1 MRDEYDRIAVEVGT
15 VNLRRLV
22 LGTLLAAFDG
32 PTAPDWAVDLVA
44 EGLAGHVLFGFNI
57 VDVDQ
62 LATLTAKLRAAR
74 PDVLIGID
82 EEGGD
87 VTRLGHR
94 DGSPYP
100 GNGALGA
107 TGDPDLTERIYRSIG
122 RDLAA
127 VGINLNLA
135 PSVDV
140 NTVSDNPII
149 GTRSFGDDPARVA
162 AHSAAAVAGLQSAGV
177 AACAKHFPGH
187 GATVTDSHLDLPV
200 VDASLDTLR
209 SRDLPP
215 FVAAI
220 DAGTKSIMTAHIRVP
235 ALTGEAPATFSHQAL
250 VTLLRDELGFTGA
263 IVTDA
268 LEMQGAARIAGGTAE
283 GAALA
288 LAAGADLLCIGAD
301 VDRALVEEIVSD
313 VIAAVHDGRLPL
325 SRLEDAAAR
334 TAELAVWAAR
344 SADDGQ
350 SAGTSLLTSVP
361 AGDGATG
368 QHAPADETEH
378 DAVAS
383 LGLAAARRAIAI
395 EGEVPPLA
403 GALVVQ
409 LESPS
414 TIAEGRVPWG
424 VYPHVASAAGPM
436 RLAATTTSAAE
447 LHTVASGRPI
457 VIAGRNLHR
466 LAGAADL
473 IEALAAT
480 DSVVVVEMGWPST
493 WRPTGAAAF
502 LTTYGASRA
511 NGRAAAEALGLA
523 A

>member
-1 MRDEYDRIAVEVGT
+1 

-32 PTAPDWAVDLVA
+32 PTPPEWAVDLVA
-44 EGLAGHVLFGFNI
+44 EGLAGHVLFGFNV

-62 LATLTAKLRAAR
+62 LATLTATLRAVR

-107 TGDPDLTERIYRSIG
+107 TGDPELTERIYQSIG

-127 VGINLNLA
+127 VGINLDLA

-149 GTRSFGDDPARVA
+149 GTRSFGDDPTSVA
-162 AHSAAAVAGLQSAGV
+162 AHSAAAVAGLQAAGV

-187 GATVTDSHLDLPV
+187 GATIADSHLEMPV
-200 VDASLDTLR
+200 VDAPLDVLWA
-209 SRDLPP
+209 RDLPP
-215 FVAAI
+215 FAAAI
-220 DAGTKSIMTAHIRVP
+220 KAGTKSIMTAHIRVP
-235 ALTGEAPATFSHQAL
+235 DLTGDAPATFSHQAL
-250 VTLLRDELGFTGA
+250 VTLLREELGFTGA

-268 LEMQGAARIAGGTAE
+268 LEMQGAARIAGGTAK

-288 LAAGADLLCIGAD
+288 LAAGADLLCIGAE
-301 VDRALVEEIVSD
+301 VDHALVEEIVAD
-313 VIAAVHDGRLPL
+313 VIAAVGDGRLPL
-325 SRLEDAAAR
+325 SRLQEAAAR
-334 TAELAVWAAR
+334 TAELAAWAALP
-344 SADDGQ
+344 AD
-350 SAGTSLLTSVP
+350 AGDPTGTEDAATVP
-361 AGDGATG
+361 AGDRATDDGAV
-368 QHAPADETEH
+368 PADT
-378 DAVAS
+378 DVDGVAN

-424 VYPHVASAAGPM
+424 VYPHVTAAAGPM
-436 RLAATTTSAAE
+436 RLAATATSAAD
-447 LHTVASGRPI
+447 LHAVAAGRPI

-466 LAGAADL
+466 LAGAA
-473 IEALAAT
+473 ALVESLAT
-480 DSVVVVEMGWPST
+480 TDRVVVVEMGWPST
-493 WRPTGAAAF
+493 WRPAGAVAF
-502 LTTYGASRA
+502 LSTYGASRA

>member
-1 MRDEYDRIAVEVGT
+1 

-32 PTAPDWAVDLVA
+32 PTPPEWAVDLVA
-44 EGLAGHVLFGFNI
+44 EGLAGHVLFGFNV

-62 LATLTAKLRAAR
+62 LAALTATLRFAR

-107 TGDPDLTERIYRSIG
+107 TGDPGLTERIYRSIG

-127 VGINLNLA
+127 VGINFNLA

-162 AHSAAAVAGLQSAGV
+162 AHSAAAVAGLQAAGV

-187 GATVTDSHLDLPV
+187 GATVADSHLELPIV
-200 VDASLDTLR
+200 EAPLDVLR
-209 SRDLPP
+209 ARDLPP
-215 FVAAI
+215 FDAAI
-220 DAGTKSIMTAHIRVP
+220 KAGTKSIMTAHIRVP
-235 ALTGEAPATFSHQAL
+235 ELTGDVPATFSHAAL
-250 VTLLRDELGFTGA
+250 VTLLREEMGFTGA

-268 LEMQGAARIAGGTAE
+268 LEMQGAARIAGGTAK

-301 VDRALVEEIVSD
+301 VDHALVEEIVAD

-334 TAELAVWAAR
+334 AAELAAWAALPADCPTGTAPPASVPSEDR
-344 SADDGQ
+344 AADDAAA
-350 SAGTSLLTSVP
+350 STEIET
-361 AGDGATG
+361 DG
-368 QHAPADETEH
+368 
-378 DAVAS
+378 VAN

-424 VYPHVASAAGPM
+424 MYPHVAATAGTM
-436 RLAATTTSAAE
+436 RLAASATSAADV
-447 LHTVASGRPI
+447 HAAADGRPI

-466 LAGAADL
+466 LAGAAEL
-473 IEALAAT
+473 VEALATT
-480 DSVVVVEMGWPST
+480 DRVVVVEMGWPSA
-493 WRPTGAAAF
+493 WRPAGVAAF

>member
-1 MRDEYDRIAVEVGT
+1 

-44 EGLAGHVLFGFNI
+44 EGLAGHVLFGFNV

-62 LATLTAKLRAAR
+62 LATLTATLRAAR

-122 RDLAA
+122 LDLAA

-187 GATVTDSHLDLPV
+187 GATIADSHLELPV
-200 VDASLDTLR
+200 VDAPIDVLR
-209 SRDLPP
+209 ARDLPP
-215 FVAAI
+215 FTAAI
-220 DAGTKSIMTAHIRVP
+220 KAGTKSIMTAHIRVP
-235 ALTGEAPATFSHQAL
+235 DLTGDAPATFSHRAL
-250 VTLLRDELGFTGA
+250 VTLLREELGFTGA

-268 LEMQGAARIAGGTAE
+268 LEMQGAARIAGGTAN

-288 LAAGADLLCIGAD
+288 LAAGADLLCIGAE

-313 VIAAVHDGRLPL
+313 VIAAVHDGRLQL

-334 TAELAVWAAR
+334 TAELAAWAAR
-344 SADDGQ
+344 SAHDPQ
-350 SAGTSLLTSVP
+350 AAGTALLASVP
-361 AGDGATG
+361 AVDGVVLSYA
-368 QHAPADETEH
+368 QADEAAA
-378 DAVAS
+378 DGVAN
-383 LGLAAARRAIAI
+383 LGLAAARRAIAV
-395 EGEVPPLA
+395 EGELPPLD

-409 LESPS
+409 FESPS

-424 VYPHVASAAGPM
+424 MYPHVAATADPM
-436 RLAATTTSAAE
+436 RLIAAVTSASD
-447 LHTVASGRPI
+447 LHAAAAGRPI

-480 DSVVVVEMGWPST
+480 DRVVVVEMGWPST
-493 WRPTGAAAF
+493 WRPAGAAAF

-511 NGRAAAEALGLA
+511 NGRAAAEALGLVA
-523 A
+523 